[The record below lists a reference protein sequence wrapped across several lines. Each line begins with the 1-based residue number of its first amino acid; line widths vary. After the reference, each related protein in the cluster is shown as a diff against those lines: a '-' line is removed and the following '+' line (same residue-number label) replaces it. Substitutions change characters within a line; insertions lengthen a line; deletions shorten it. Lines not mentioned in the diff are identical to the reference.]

1 MNKDQIAE
9 ILIEIGVLLELK
21 GENPFKSRA
30 YAAAARALESL
41 SEPLE
46 KLIAEN
52 GLGEIKGIGEA
63 IQKKIIE
70 LATTG
75 KLPYYEELKA
85 SFPAS
90 LFSLLQIPGLGPRKV
105 KALYEKLQISSI
117 EQLEAACK
125 DARVA
130 ALDGVGEKTQ
140 SNILEGIQLRRTY
153 ASRHLLCD
161 AVVATGPIIEALRGH
176 SEVIRCSSAG
186 SVRRCKEIIGDID
199 FLVSSAKPAP
209 VLGFFAQ
216 QPGILTVNAKGD
228 TKASVILKGG
238 IQADLRV
245 VSDREFPFALAYFT
259 GSKEHNI
266 VMRHFHVE
274 GAAALRQGGEF
285 GAIGQHL

>member
-30 YAAAARALESL
+30 YAAAARSLESL

-46 KLIAEN
+46 KLISEN
-52 GLGEIKGIGEA
+52 RLGEVKGIGDA

-85 SFPAS
+85 SFPES

-117 EQLEAACK
+117 EQLEVACK

-130 ALDGVGEKTQ
+130 ALDGFGEKT
-140 SNILEGIQLRRTY
+140 
-153 ASRHLLCD
+153 
-161 AVVATGPIIEALRGH
+161 
-176 SEVIRCSSAG
+176 
-186 SVRRCKEIIGDID
+186 
-199 FLVSSAKPAP
+199 
-209 VLGFFAQ
+209 
-216 QPGILTVNAKGD
+216 
-228 TKASVILKGG
+228 
-238 IQADLRV
+238 
-245 VSDREFPFALAYFT
+245 
-259 GSKEHNI
+259 
-266 VMRHFHVE
+266 
-274 GAAALRQGGEF
+274 
-285 GAIGQHL
+285 